1 MQIKEDKG
9 APSGV
14 TGKLYVV
21 IVLLA
26 SLSIK
31 CSVAVPSIMY
41 FDRENPPADLI
52 IEKLH
57 LNKTVSTL
65 NPKNLSVISYINVA
79 HFYKITTK
87 AFLE

>member
-1 MQIKEDKG
+1 MALQENYMLLLCPWLHSVLNVALQSRQLCI
-9 APSGV
+9 SI
-14 TGKLYVV
+14 GKT
-21 IVLLA
+21 
-26 SLSIK
+26 
-31 CSVAVPSIMY
+31 
-41 FDRENPPADLI
+41 PPADLI

>member
-1 MQIKEDKG
+1 MALQEN
-9 APSGV
+9 S
-14 TGKLYVV
+14 
-21 IVLLA
+21 VLL
-26 SLSIK
+26 L
-31 CSVAVPSIMY
+31 CPWLHSVLNVALPVPSIMY
-41 FDRENPPADLI
+41 FDREKTPTDLI

-65 NPKNLSVISYINVA
+65 NPKNLSVISCINVA